1 MMFEKLKEW
10 LNQPE
15 NIEKTKFY
23 FNKIKINKETRI
35 SRANRLLE
43 WYGVCDNATF
53 DELMLVL
60 LDKQKTYDARHY
72 RTYTERPLNII
83 GAIWELVQ
91 QDGVAIEPFDDFTK
105 NFPSAIYN
113 FNGYQFGITHG
124 QGSVLSIWRQK
135 DLRYRS

>member
-10 LNQPE
+10 FDQPE
-15 NIEKTKFY
+15 NIEKTEIY
-23 FNKIKINKETRI
+23 FNKIEKIKETKL
-35 SRANRLLE
+35 SRAIYLLKH
-43 WYGVCDNATF
+43 YGVCDNATF

-60 LDKQKTYDARHY
+60 LDKQKVYDARHY
-72 RTYTERPLNII
+72 KTYTERPLNII
-83 GAIWELVQ
+83 DAIWELAQ
-91 QDGVAIEPFDDFTK
+91 QDGIAIEPFDEFTK